1 MSDALKDLRILVV
14 EDEFLVALEIER
26 MIADLGCRVVGPVSS
41 LEDALALARSEA
53 IEGGILDVNVGGER
67 IDPVAE
73 ALIARDIPF
82 ILSTGYTSSGISA
95 ELRDR
100 PRLSKPFDDLQLA
113 ELMRQ
118 VFASRS

>member
-1 MSDALKDLRILVV
+1 MTGALKDLRILVV

-26 MIADLGCRVVGPVSS
+26 MMADLGCRVVGPASS

-53 IEGGILDVNVGGER
+53 IDGGILDVNVGGER

-73 ALIARDIPF
+73 ALIERNIPF
-82 ILSTGYTSSGISA
+82 ILSTGYTSSGISP

-100 PRLSKPFDDLQLA
+100 PRLSKPFDDGQLI

-118 VFASRS
+118 VFASGG